1 MEVAERGDKSSQNIV
16 RMKLNPLLADETFID
31 FKNSLENRIAQV
43 YETGKNQQPVSR
55 RRKRA
60 LVDVKPE
67 VCFYHF

>member
-60 LVDVKPE
+60 LADVKPE